1 MSARQI
7 IPQTHDPCALCHKP
21 AATKRCGRCRAVVYC
36 SRECQATH
44 WKRAHKLTC
53 GASPPPVPP
62 RPQTPGELAED
73 CARQLA
79 ERGYAALGPLV
90 DRDRRNALRT
100 HARHEVERLLKLP
113 LAAANARFAKIR
125 SPEHR
130 HAVALDLTPAV
141 RDVVGE
147 LAVAYDACRAAFAGD
162 EPEIVELR
170 CLVSDAGAAA
180 QAWHADADA
189 TRPNTRQLVL
199 LMNLDERAVAA
210 TELLP
215 GTHAPTFHAH
225 VRDAFGGR
233 LPDPPGMPALRA
245 FDTAGAA
252 VLYDS
257 ALFHRAPA
265 NDVGPRHVFYL
276 GLVGQSAH
284 AAQGATRGAT
294 NALLP
299 ELAGTLLRDLIVGV
313 RYLGAASGSRHVG
326 FADRVAKMRGA

>member
-1 MSARQI
+1 MRRHGCQSKAHSQSSDQRMSTRQI

-90 DRDRRNALRT
+90 DRDRRTALRT

-162 EPEIVELR
+162 EPEIVELG

-180 QAWHADADA
+180 QPWHADADA

-199 LMNLDERAVAA
+199 LVNLDERAVAA

-215 GTHAPTFHAH
+215 GTHLCGNQISAAPSHR
-225 VRDAFGGR
+225 RDVA
-233 LPDPPGMPALRA
+233 
-245 FDTAGAA
+245 
-252 VLYDS
+252 S
-257 ALFHRAPA
+257 ARWRGDNLFPTQARE
-265 NDVGPRHVFYL
+265 
-276 GLVGQSAH
+276 
-284 AAQGATRGAT
+284 
-294 NALLP
+294 LL
-299 ELAGTLLRDLIVGV
+299 
-313 RYLGAASGSRHVG
+313 
-326 FADRVAKMRGA
+326 